1 MAGLLPCG
9 HHGCM
14 TTPGSHHPAGRPP
27 VPPEGLFDEEAS
39 ISNRNSPV
47 RTYGQRLRANWPA
60 LVLPALAAEMLSMFR
75 FHDYAPW
82 LLLFAVTAV
91 FVAAKPAAAARIAP
105 FALLGYGFLG
115 FLVAHALLTWQH
127 TMIWYGFFMGRAA
140 HPSLMFVLPEAFLF
154 LAASLWLLVA
164 TGGPGAGAVRR
175 AVRELRGAG
184 GRPKTVP
191 ALLLLPV
198 LFLWEEA
205 YANPLWYGA
214 GARMWQV
221 SGLAI
226 AAAGVFLV
234 LRRPRVAAVI
244 AVLGLIVLGLV
255 LLTSALNGWEEFLG
269 YAQGKIFGEGQ
280 AGFYPAAPGV
290 FSGLYG
296 PVALLNPEAVWLTRA
311 EGVALLAA
319 GCTLAPRVVGWAAD
333 ARLVRRAAALT
344 QRVDRLDRTRSDAT
358 STAVAELR
366 RIERDLHDGAQARLV
381 AVGMSLRAAEQLMP
395 TSPEAALA
403 LIGEAR
409 ETSSR
414 ALADLRDL
422 VRGIYPPV
430 LADRGLADA
439 VRGLALDTP
448 ITVETDITLSGEPPM
463 PIAAAVYFGIA
474 EILTNAVRHSG
485 ADTVEIGIGYA
496 GGLLRATVTDDGAGG
511 ADASLGTGLAGV
523 ERRLAT
529 FDGLLAVISPPGG
542 PTIIALE
549 VPCELSNTD
558 AARAT
563 RFSWQEKT
571 LLGG

>member
-1 MAGLLPCG
+1 MDR
-9 HHGCM
+9 M
-14 TTPGSHHPAGRPP
+14 TTLGTLVVTAAR
-27 VPPEGLFDEEAS
+27 
-39 ISNRNSPV
+39 
-47 RTYGQRLRANWPA
+47 RLRANWPA
-60 LVLPALAAEMLSMFR
+60 LLLPALAAEMLSMFR
-75 FHDYAPW
+75 FHDHAPW
-82 LLLFAVTAV
+82 LLLFAVTVGFAV
-91 FVAAKPAAAARIAP
+91 ARPALAAKIAP
-105 FALLGYGFLG
+105 FALFGYGFAG

-140 HPSLMFVLPEAFLF
+140 NPLLMFVLPEAFLF

-175 AVRELRGAG
+175 AVQELRGAG
-184 GRPKTVP
+184 GQPKTVP

-214 GARMWQV
+214 GAGGWQV
-221 SGLAI
+221 LGVAM
-226 AAAGVFLV
+226 AAGGVLLV

-244 AVLGLIVLGLV
+244 AVLGLIVLGLI
-255 LLTSALNGWEEFLG
+255 LLISALNGWEGFLG

-280 AGFYPAAPGV
+280 AGFDPAAPGV

-311 EGVALLAA
+311 EGVALVAA

-333 ARLVRRAAALT
+333 AQLVRRAAALT

-395 TSPEAALA
+395 ASPEAALA

-439 VRGLALDTP
+439 VRTLALDTP
-448 ITVETDITLSGEPPM
+448 MAVETDITLSGEPPM

-496 GGLLRATVTDDGAGG
+496 GGLLRATVTDDGVGG
-511 ADASLGTGLAGV
+511 ADPANGTGLTGV
-523 ERRLAT
+523 ERRLAA
-529 FDGLLAVISPPGG
+529 FDGVLAVSSPSGG
-542 PTIIALE
+542 PSIIAIE
-549 VPCELSNTD
+549 VPCELSNSD
-558 AARAT
+558 AARSP
-563 RFSWQEKT
+563 RSSWQEKT